1 MQTSRS
7 RPTPVVKWAGG
18 KRQMLQLL
26 EERMPQRYGT
36 YYEPFFGGGALFFD
50 VQPEHAVLNDINDQ
64 LINMYQQIRTD
75 VNRITVHLL
84 EWQNIYNSFSTDES
98 KSMFYMRQRR
108 IYNNCLDQNAHTAFS
123 AALLI
128 FLNKSG
134 FNGLYRINHSGQYNV
149 PSGHKETLN
158 IINQGNLRL
167 VADSLQNAELCSMDF
182 EQACQTAKEGDFIFF
197 DSPYYHTFDTYQAGG
212 FSVKEH
218 ERLAGLFRR
227 LTDKNIFCMATNN
240 ACEEIRT
247 LYHGFSIETIP
258 VRRMINRDA
267 SHRTGTEVIIRNYTD
282 DGHIIY

>member
-1 MQTSRS
+1 
-7 RPTPVVKWAGG
+7 
-18 KRQMLQLL
+18 MLQLL